1 MPIKKCPAVLPKGL
15 TDLIVAF
22 GKSWANCPERPM
34 PSVEICAE
42 WERLLQAWVKDKDLP
57 LFVRKTS
64 QNRGHTIL
72 HKSGRKLIPADNSP
86 AQWVFTRACE
96 NRCPTISELRTWLT
110 KPSSNQEIPI
120 AMILKKEE
128 KKTLGYEMTLRKA
141 KEVNVNIQ
149 GWKLGHIKSIG
160 LNKQGAL
167 SDMDIEVL
175 KEHHEYFLSPANMF
189 VIPKQWAGLAEIQE
203 VAAAMGRVPQEVNH
217 LAT

>member
-1 MPIKKCPAVLPKGL
+1 MPIQKCPGVLPKDL
-15 TDLIVAF
+15 TELLVTF
-22 GKSWANCPERPM
+22 GKSWANCPGRPK
-34 PSVEICAE
+34 PSAEICKKWECLLDE
-42 WERLLQAWVKDKDLP
+42 WVQKTDLP

-96 NRCPTISELRTWLT
+96 NTCPAIGDLRTWLIE
-110 KPSSNQEIPI
+110 PSLNREIPI
-120 AMILKKEE
+120 AMILTPEE
-128 KKTLGYEMTLRKA
+128 KKTLGHEMTLSKA

-160 LNKQGAL
+160 LKKQGAP

-175 KEHHEYFLSPANMF
+175 IEHHKDFLRPANMF
-189 VIPKQWAGLAEIQE
+189 VVPKQWAGLAEIRE
-203 VAAAMGRVPQEVNH
+203 VAAAMVMG
-217 LAT
+217 L